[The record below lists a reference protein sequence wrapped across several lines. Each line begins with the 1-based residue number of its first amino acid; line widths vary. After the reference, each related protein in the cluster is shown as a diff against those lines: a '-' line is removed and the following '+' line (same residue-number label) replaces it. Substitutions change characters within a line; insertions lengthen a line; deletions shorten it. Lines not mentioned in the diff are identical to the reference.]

1 MADGSR
7 CFTCPRSQMS
17 GAFKHILT
25 ATALGNV
32 SVLTQWINDGGD
44 PNARTIDGHTLPSVA
59 AIFCRLDSMTVLVER
74 GARVDVADG
83 DGWTPLIEAVV
94 FQPGIESNDDHRVR
108 RRELVDL
115 LLTHGASVD
124 RRTADGMTPLMLAA
138 AQGHM
143 DIIRLLL
150 KRGAVLT
157 LTDGAGRNAEAAAE
171 RRSRHDAAELLAEVR
186 LSGGTWKRYISE
198 PRRDLVVLRVLCS
211 RGRAML
217 SSNEGRLVGPSQGG
231 ALARLFPAPPG
242 RTRSQKKR
250 RTRGPHLPD
259 ELFWRVLQF
268 WRSERDFPEEPE
280 EFAAGY
286 GDDMVDI
293 QFHDEEFHGWL
304 DRRPGGMRNFVPRAM
319 FLLPLDVRLDELV
332 ALRVFDLLHGR
343 RDFLRGEDE
352 PAHPRGPEP
361 PRAPVRADPGRQV
374 RVAFVLERL
383 GLAVV
388 ARTQERVLHPRGAR
402 T

>member
-1 MADGSR
+1 MAAAPNLSAL
-7 CFTCPRSQMS
+7 P
-17 GAFKHILT
+17 KHILT

-150 KRGAVLT
+150 RRGAVLT

-186 LSGGTWKRYISE
+186 LSGGTWKRYVSE
-198 PRRDLVVLRVLCS
+198 PRRDLLVLRVLCS
-211 RGRAML
+211 RGRACR
-217 SSNEGRLVGPSQGG
+217 SSNSGRLVGPAQDR

-280 EFAAGY
+280 DVAAGY

-293 QFHDEEFHGWL
+293 QFHDEESSMDGWT
-304 DRRPGGMRNFVPRAM
+304 GG
-319 FLLPLDVRLDELV
+319 V
-332 ALRVFDLLHGR
+332 A
-343 RDFLRGEDE
+343 
-352 PAHPRGPEP
+352 A
-361 PRAPVRADPGRQV
+361 
-374 RVAFVLERL
+374 
-383 GLAVV
+383 
-388 ARTQERVLHPRGAR
+388 
-402 T
+402 

>member
-1 MADGSR
+1 
-7 CFTCPRSQMS
+7 
-17 GAFKHILT
+17 
-25 ATALGNV
+25 
-32 SVLTQWINDGGD
+32 
-44 PNARTIDGHTLPSVA
+44 
-59 AIFCRLDSMTVLVER
+59 MTVLVER

-171 RRSRHDAAELLAEVR
+171 RRSRHDAAELLKEVR

-231 ALARLFPAPPG
+231 ALARLFPA
-242 RTRSQKKR
+242 
-250 RTRGPHLPD
+250 L
-259 ELFWRVLQF
+259 
-268 WRSERDFPEEPE
+268 
-280 EFAAGY
+280 AA
-286 GDDMVDI
+286 
-293 QFHDEEFHGWL
+293 
-304 DRRPGGMRNFVPRAM
+304 
-319 FLLPLDVRLDELV
+319 
-332 ALRVFDLLHGR
+332 
-343 RDFLRGEDE
+343 
-352 PAHPRGPEP
+352 
-361 PRAPVRADPGRQV
+361 
-374 RVAFVLERL
+374 AF
-383 GLAVV
+383 GLAVDDDVGFV
-388 ARTQERVLHPRGAR
+388 ALDFGDGYPVKAEVPAR
-402 T
+402 AGQWHHYCLVYDDGNATLYYLSLIHI

>member
-1 MADGSR
+1 MAAAALSAL
-7 CFTCPRSQMS
+7 P
-17 GAFKHILT
+17 KHILT

-32 SVLTQWINDGGD
+32 SVLKQWIDDGGD

-115 LLTHGASVD
+115 LLTNGASVD

-150 KRGAVLT
+150 RRGAVLT

-186 LSGGTWKRYISE
+186 LAGGTWKRYISE
-198 PRRDLVVLRVLCS
+198 PRRDLIVLRALCA
-211 RGRAML
+211 RGRAVQ
-217 SSNEGRLVGPSQGG
+217 SSNVGRFVGPAQSR

-280 EFAAGY
+280 DVAAGY

-293 QFHDEEFHGWL
+293 QFHDDEGSMDGWT
-304 DRRPGGMRNFVPRAM
+304 GGTDA
-319 FLLPLDVRLDELV
+319 
-332 ALRVFDLLHGR
+332 
-343 RDFLRGEDE
+343 
-352 PAHPRGPEP
+352 
-361 PRAPVRADPGRQV
+361 
-374 RVAFVLERL
+374 
-383 GLAVV
+383 
-388 ARTQERVLHPRGAR
+388 
-402 T
+402 

>member
-1 MADGSR
+1 MAAAAN
-7 CFTCPRSQMS
+7 MS
-17 GAFKHILT
+17 ALPKHILT

-32 SVLTQWINDGGD
+32 SVLSQWINDGGD

-150 KRGAVLT
+150 RRGAVLT

-198 PRRDLVVLRVLCS
+198 PRRDLLVLRVLCS

-250 RTRGPHLPD
+250 RIRGPHLPD

-280 EFAAGY
+280 DVAAGY

-293 QFHDEEFHGWL
+293 QFHDEESSLDGWTGP
-304 DRRPGGMRNFVPRAM
+304 PGG
-319 FLLPLDVRLDELV
+319 
-332 ALRVFDLLHGR
+332 
-343 RDFLRGEDE
+343 
-352 PAHPRGPEP
+352 
-361 PRAPVRADPGRQV
+361 
-374 RVAFVLERL
+374 
-383 GLAVV
+383 LA
-388 ARTQERVLHPRGAR
+388 
-402 T
+402 

>member
-1 MADGSR
+1 MTAAPNLSAL
-7 CFTCPRSQMS
+7 P
-17 GAFKHILT
+17 KHILT

-115 LLTHGASVD
+115 LLTNGASVD

-150 KRGAVLT
+150 RRGAVLT

-171 RRSRHDAAELLAEVR
+171 RRSRHDAAELLKEVR
-186 LSGGTWKRYISE
+186 LSGGTWKRYVSE
-198 PRRDLVVLRVLCS
+198 PRRDLIVLRALCA
-211 RGRAML
+211 RGRAMM
-217 SSNEGRLVGPSQGG
+217 SSNSGRLVGPSQGR
-231 ALARLFPAPPG
+231 ALERLFPAPPG

-250 RTRGPHLPD
+250 RIRGPHLPD

-268 WRSERDFPEEPE
+268 WRSERDCPEEPE
-280 EFAAGY
+280 EFATGY

-293 QFHDEEFHGWL
+293 QFHDEESSMDGWT
-304 DRRPGGMRNFVPRAM
+304 GGA
-319 FLLPLDVRLDELV
+319 V
-332 ALRVFDLLHGR
+332 A
-343 RDFLRGEDE
+343 
-352 PAHPRGPEP
+352 
-361 PRAPVRADPGRQV
+361 
-374 RVAFVLERL
+374 
-383 GLAVV
+383 
-388 ARTQERVLHPRGAR
+388 
-402 T
+402 

>member
-1 MADGSR
+1 MW
-7 CFTCPRSQMS
+7 P
-17 GAFKHILT
+17 
-25 ATALGNV
+25 
-32 SVLTQWINDGGD
+32 
-44 PNARTIDGHTLPSVA
+44 
-59 AIFCRLDSMTVLVER
+59 
-74 GARVDVADG
+74 DG
-83 DGWTPLIEAVV
+83 DGWTLIEAVV

-198 PRRDLVVLRVLCS
+198 PRRDLLVLRVLCS

-231 ALARLFPAPPG
+231 ALARLFPAPPAG
-242 RTRSQKKR
+242 RDPKR
-250 RTRGPHLPD
+250 RGGRAVRTCRTSC
-259 ELFWRVLQF
+259 FWRVLQF

-280 EFAAGY
+280 DVAAGY
-286 GDDMVDI
+286 GTTWSTSSSTTMKVD
-293 QFHDEEFHGWL
+293 GWTGP
-304 DRRPGGMRNFVPRAM
+304 PGG
-319 FLLPLDVRLDELV
+319 
-332 ALRVFDLLHGR
+332 
-343 RDFLRGEDE
+343 
-352 PAHPRGPEP
+352 
-361 PRAPVRADPGRQV
+361 
-374 RVAFVLERL
+374 
-383 GLAVV
+383 LA
-388 ARTQERVLHPRGAR
+388 
-402 T
+402 